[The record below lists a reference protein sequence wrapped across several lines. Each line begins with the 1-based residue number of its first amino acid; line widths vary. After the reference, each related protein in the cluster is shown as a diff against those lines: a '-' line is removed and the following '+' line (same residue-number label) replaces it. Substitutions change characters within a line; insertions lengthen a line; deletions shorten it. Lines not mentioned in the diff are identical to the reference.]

1 MSLLSP
7 PRFTTSTYQKTTGH
21 PSRSQRKTV
30 MSRCGQ
36 TSIPVCIFVNYVA
49 MYFTVQMICYHLIQH
64 HRTILMS
71 VEEGTAATRPRKQ
84 QLFPPGCSPYHCSMC
99 SRDFN
104 RLENLK
110 THLRIHTGER
120 PYSCS
125 LCGVR
130 FRHSGAL
137 TRHFRI
143 HTGEKPYVCDE
154 CGKSF
159 RNCGGLRYH
168 QKSHHPSTVFE
179 TSRV

>member
-1 MSLLSP
+1 MQSTQNCIEQVRIHIQSSLYICK
-7 PRFTTSTYQKTTGH
+7 FCYCVF
-21 PSRSQRKTV
+21 PSSNDLH
-30 MSRCGQ
+30 
-36 TSIPVCIFVNYVA
+36 NYHIL
-49 MYFTVQMICYHLIQH
+49 Q

-71 VEEGTAATRPRKQ
+71 VEEGTVTTRPRKQ

-125 LCGVR
+125 VCGVR

-143 HTGEKPYVCDE
+143 HTGEKPYVCKE

-168 QKSHHPSTVFE
+168 QKSHHSTVFK
-179 TSRV
+179 TSHI